1 MSACLG
7 PIHYWLYHKI
17 QLQESLTGALIAVL
31 PSEKEKA
38 LTARLAD
45 TCGAVENRPL
55 EEVIDSGNIHGWL
68 QGQIAV
74 AEARFAI
81 AVTEL
86 QRDSL
91 CQLEAL
97 KQKARQIGQR
107 APLAD
112 VKSPQEAYQ
121 KLNDVLLD
129 GMPCDRVNE
138 VLEQDDS
145 HILWRQRTDL
155 HKSYWEQAG
164 GDAKN
169 YFVLR
174 DEWISGMLEGSGL
187 VFERSGEQFS
197 IRGRRKGNERY

>member
-169 YFVLR
+169 YYVLR
-174 DEWISGMLEGSGL
+174 DEWISSMLEGSGL

-197 IRGRRKGNERY
+197 IRGRRTGTERY